1 MARAKLRCIMG
12 WVGLKTA
19 IGKKLY
25 SSEEEKA
32 NKKGKLKLPEASNNS
47 KNSQEFESSW
57 LLLRM
62 QNPADF
68 TFFFHFLVI
77 NNITL

>member
-1 MARAKLRCIMG
+1 MKLYYFYT
-12 WVGLKTA
+12 LKA

-47 KNSQEFESSW
+47 KNSQEFESS
-57 LLLRM
+57 
-62 QNPADF
+62 
-68 TFFFHFLVI
+68 
-77 NNITL
+77 